1 MNEKLSYGL
10 VYGAVTIT
18 VGILLSILL
27 YIFSQGIG
35 SLTPELLFTNSS
47 EKVEYITIEN
57 LNPQN
62 ITYTNETTYLE
73 VTNFEASDAKIENK
87 NNEAVNLGHEFKI
100 NTIENQPITYLSEDE
115 INQMIASDE
124 PLEMKVTIIQEGIL
138 SMIVATLI
146 TIVVSLLVS
155 LPIGIITAIYLT
167 EYLKVGKLYKIVHFA
182 IDSLAG
188 IPSIIFGLFG
198 LLFFSEMLGL
208 GISLISGSLT
218 VSIMLLP
225 TIIRTTE
232 EALLSVPSSYR
243 EGSLGLGATKLQTIW
258 KVILPNAMAGII
270 VSIILAIG
278 RIIGESAILVFTA
291 GTVDKMPT
299 SIFDSSATLTVKAYL
314 LTQEY
319 GDIATASAIG
329 IVIIVIIISLN
340 IIAKLISKKFN
351 RFA

>member
-1 MNEKLSYGL
+1 MNEKISYGL
-10 VYGAVTIT
+10 VYGAVIITI
-18 VGILLSILL
+18 GILLSILI
-27 YIFSQGIG
+27 YIFGQGMG
-35 SLTPELLFTNSS
+35 SLTPELLFTTSS
-47 EKVEYITIEN
+47 EKVEYVTIDN

-62 ITYTNETTYLE
+62 ITYDNKTTYLD
-73 VTNFEASDAKIENK
+73 VTNFNGDGVKVLDESGKEIHLQEQ
-87 NNEAVNLGHEFKI
+87 FKI
-100 NTIENQPITYLSEDE
+100 NTINNQPVTYLTTDD
-115 INQMIASDE
+115 INTAINAKQ
-124 PLEMKVTIIQEGIL
+124 PLEMKITETESGIL

-146 TIVVSLLVS
+146 TIGVSLLFS
-155 LPIGIITAIYLT
+155 LPIGIISAIYLV
-167 EYLKVGKLYKIVHFA
+167 EYLKSGKLYRVVHFA

-198 LLFFSEMLGL
+198 LLFFADVLGL

-218 VSIMLLP
+218 VAIMLLP

-232 EALLSVPSSYR
+232 EALLSVPDSYR

-258 KVILPNAMAGII
+258 RVILPNAMAGI
-270 VSIILAIG
+270 VVAIILAIG

-291 GTVDKMPT
+291 GTIDKMPT

-314 LTQEY
+314 LTKEY

-329 IVIIVIIISLN
+329 IVIIVIIVILN